1 MDFLKE
7 LDINSTSKKASKTI
21 PNETNSRTDS
31 VSGSPRKHSIINIST
46 EDDDSNFLEKELNRK
61 LDEYIN
67 LEQEHVKIRKRRK
80 ESINDIKTRSILNE
94 NNDNDINNTFNAEN
108 YYYNSDLITKPSVYQ
123 YYKTKVM
130 KIYLEFCL
138 TVLSYTPWII
148 KRIFFLIYSIF
159 NNIIRLRFK
168 AKRTYTELVNQLP
181 NLKTYDEY
189 LKFAKSVDN
198 LTGANI
204 WRESFVSSSYDYET
218 VLIMY
223 MMLSN
228 YDMNNKDDIT
238 KIKDLLIT
246 DGPFMT
252 RNFANIGDVSLYSKS
267 LLGTKKLI
275 EVLLKKCNMILDDLD
290 KHNLV
295 ETSYFST
302 CNLSL
307 GHTALIL
314 NGGSLFGLYH
324 LGVFKALFNNNYLPK
339 IISGSSMGACMAAII
354 CCLPIEEVNKV
365 LNEDEYVINKLINE
379 EQELLKECGYGQQD
393 LKFLD
398 DGVDTDLNMTKM
410 ITNVIFKGY
419 SKDIFLFYKYVKL
432 RICKKMT
439 FQEAFELTGY
449 KYNIVI
455 YPKEYVITCPTL
467 LNHITTPNVIISSA
481 IDCSL
486 GSEMVPNCKL
496 LCKNFKGEIED
507 YLITKNFKIEYL
519 SPDRYNDSNSDN
531 NYSKIFAGEKK
542 TAYEKLTE
550 LYNVNN
556 FIISLARPYLSSLLV
571 NDLKNEINV
580 SKYYQYSK
588 SYLKNIRRS
597 SQVEEEDLYE
607 NFDINTY
614 TRYQKPFIST
624 KWIYQLE
631 RKFKSLLAMEFKHRI
646 EVMDDLGI
654 LNQWIRKLT
663 VDERIPSNYCDNM
676 TIVPSISD
684 ISIFRIIEGRLDN
697 INYWMSVGER
707 STWHYIPLIKT
718 RCQIEFELDRIID
731 NRK

>member
-1 MDFLKE
+1 MESDNIFPSEQHPNLQNNECFKPETLTTKLKK
-7 LDINSTSKKASKTI
+7 TSSKTI
-21 PNETNSRTDS
+21 TNDTNLIEKQLNKKLNEYTN
-31 VSGSPRKHSIINIST
+31 
-46 EDDDSNFLEKELNRK
+46 
-61 LDEYIN
+61 LD
-67 LEQEHVKIRKRRK
+67 QEHIKIRNRRK
-80 ESINDIKTRSILNE
+80 ESVTSKICINSMEDSMYDDR
-94 NNDNDINNTFNAEN
+94 NNTFDAEN
-108 YYYNSDLITKPSVYQ
+108 YYNPELISKPSFYQ
-123 YYKTKVM
+123 YYKTKAM
-130 KIYLEFCL
+130 KIYLELCL
-138 TVLSYTPWII
+138 TVLSYTPWIF
-148 KRIFFLIYSIF
+148 KRLLVLIYSIF
-159 NNIIRLRFK
+159 HNLFKLRSK
-168 AKRTYTELVNQLP
+168 AKRTYNDLVNELP

-189 LKFAKSVDN
+189 LKFAKNVDI
-198 LTGANI
+198 LTGADI
-204 WRESFVSSSYDYET
+204 WRESFVSSNYDYET
-218 VLIMY
+218 VLVLY

-228 YDMNNKDDIT
+228 YDMTKKDDVA
-238 KIKDLLIT
+238 KVKDLLIT

-275 EVLLKKCNMILDDLD
+275 EVLLKKCNMILDEMD
-290 KHNLV
+290 KNNLV
-295 ETSYFST
+295 DSDYFTT

-339 IISGSSMGACMAAII
+339 IISGSSMGACMAAMI
-354 CCLPIEEVNKV
+354 CCLPIKEVNKV
-365 LNEDEYVINKLINE
+365 LNENGYIVNKLINE

-398 DGVDTDLNMTKM
+398 DGKDTDLNMTKM

-432 RICKKMT
+432 RVCRKMT

-496 LCKNFKGEIED
+496 LCKNFNGEIED
-507 YLITKNFKIEYL
+507 YLITNNFKIEYL
-519 SPDRYNDSNSDN
+519 SPDRYNDSNTDN
-531 NYSKIFAGEKK
+531 NYSKVFAGEKK

-556 FIISLARPYLSSLLV
+556 FIISLARPYLSSLLA

-588 SYLKNIRRS
+588 SYLEHKRRS
-597 SQVEEEDLYE
+597 SQGEEKDLYE
-607 NFDINTY
+607 NFDLNTY

-631 RKFKSLLAMEFKHRI
+631 RKFKTLLAMEFKHRI

-663 VDERIPSNYCDNM
+663 VDERVPSNYCDNM

-684 ISIFRIIEGRLDN
+684 ISILRIIEGRLDN
-697 INYWMSVGER
+697 IDYWMSVGER

-718 RCQIEFELDRIID
+718 RCQIEFELDRIIER
-731 NRK
+731 RK

>member
-1 MDFLKE
+1 MEAESTFSFEHHPNFPNDSYKPESVTTTPKKPSSPSKIIDNDDTDFIEKRL
-7 LDINSTSKKASKTI
+7 NKKL
-21 PNETNSRTDS
+21 NEYT
-31 VSGSPRKHSIINIST
+31 
-46 EDDDSNFLEKELNRK
+46 
-61 LDEYIN
+61 N
-67 LEQEHVKIRKRRK
+67 LEQEHLKIRKRRK
-80 ESINDIKTRSILNE
+80 ESVNGKLCLNSLDE
-94 NNDNDINNTFNAEN
+94 GNMFDDERNNTFEAEN
-108 YYYNSDLITKPSVYQ
+108 YYNHEFVTKPSFYQ
-123 YYKTKVM
+123 YYKTKAM
-130 KIYLEFCL
+130 KIYLEVCL

-148 KRIFFLIYSIF
+148 KRLLLLVYSIF
-159 NNIIRLRFK
+159 HNIFKLRSK
-168 AKRTYTELVNQLP
+168 DKRTYNDLIKELP
-181 NLKTYDEY
+181 SLKTYEEY
-189 LKFAKSVDN
+189 LKFAKNVDI
-198 LTGANI
+198 LTGADI
-204 WRESFVSSSYDYET
+204 WRESFVSSNYDYET
-218 VLIMY
+218 VLVLY

-228 YDMNNKDDIT
+228 YDLSKKDDVV
-238 KIKDLLIT
+238 KVRDLLIT

-275 EVLLKKCNMILDDLD
+275 EVLLRKCNTILDAMDKNDLVD
-290 KHNLV
+290 
-295 ETSYFST
+295 SDYFTT

-339 IISGSSMGACMAAII
+339 IISGSSMGACMAAMI
-354 CCLPIEEVNKV
+354 CCLPIQEVNRV
-365 LNEDEYVINKLINE
+365 LNENGYIVNKLINE

-398 DGVDTDLNMTKM
+398 DGKGTELNMTKM

-432 RICKKMT
+432 RVCKKMT

-486 GSEMVPNCKL
+486 GSDMVPNCKL

-507 YLITKNFKIEYL
+507 YLITSNFKIEYL
-519 SPDRYNDSNSDN
+519 SPDRYNDSNTDN
-531 NYSKIFAGEKK
+531 NYSKVFAGEKK

-556 FIISLARPYLSSLLV
+556 FIISLARPYLSSLLG
-571 NDLKNEINV
+571 NDLKSEINV

-588 SYLKNIRRS
+588 SYLEHKRRS
-597 SQVEEEDLYE
+597 SHVEEEDLYE
-607 NFDINTY
+607 NFDLNTY
-614 TRYQKPFIST
+614 TKYQKPFIST

-631 RKFKSLLAMEFKHRI
+631 GKFKTLLAMEFKHRI

-663 VDERIPSNYCDNM
+663 VDERVPSNYCDNM

-684 ISIFRIIEGRLDN
+684 ISILRIIEGRLDN
-697 INYWMSVGER
+697 IDYWMSVGER
-707 STWHYIPLIKT
+707 SAWHYIPLIKT
-718 RCQIEFELDRIID
+718 RCQIEFELDRIIER
-731 NRK
+731 RK

>member
-1 MDFLKE
+1 MEAESTISSEHYPHFLNDSYKPE
-7 LDINSTSKKASKTI
+7 PVTTSSKKPSSPSKTI
-21 PNETNSRTDS
+21 DNDDTDFIEKRLNKKLNEYT
-31 VSGSPRKHSIINIST
+31 
-46 EDDDSNFLEKELNRK
+46 
-61 LDEYIN
+61 N
-67 LEQEHVKIRKRRK
+67 LEQEHLKIRNRRK
-80 ESINDIKTRSILNE
+80 ESINSKLCLNSLDE
-94 NNDNDINNTFNAEN
+94 GNMYDDERNNTFEAEN
-108 YYYNSDLITKPSVYQ
+108 YYNPEFVTKPSFYQ
-123 YYKTKVM
+123 YYKTKAM
-130 KIYLEFCL
+130 KIYLEVCL
-138 TVLSYTPWII
+138 TVLSYTPWMI
-148 KRIFFLIYSIF
+148 KKLLFLIYSIF
-159 NNIIRLRFK
+159 HKVFKLRTK
-168 AKRTYTELVNQLP
+168 DKRTYNDLIKELP
-181 NLKTYDEY
+181 NLKTYEEY
-189 LKFAKSVDN
+189 LKFAKNVDI
-198 LTGANI
+198 LTGADI
-204 WRESFVSSSYDYET
+204 WRESFVSSNYDYET
-218 VLIMY
+218 VLVLY

-228 YDMNNKDDIT
+228 YDMTKKDDVV
-238 KIKDLLIT
+238 KVRDLLIT

-275 EVLLKKCNMILDDLD
+275 EVLLRKCNMILDVMDKNDLVD
-290 KHNLV
+290 ND
-295 ETSYFST
+295 YFTT

-324 LGVFKALFNNNYLPK
+324 LGVFKALFNNDYLPK
-339 IISGSSMGACMAAII
+339 IISGSSMGACMAAMI
-354 CCLPIEEVNKV
+354 CCLPIQEVNRV
-365 LNEDEYVINKLINE
+365 LNENGYIVNKLINE

-398 DGVDTDLNMTKM
+398 DGKDTDLNMTKM

-432 RICKKMT
+432 RVCKKMT

-486 GSEMVPNCKL
+486 GSDMVPNCKL

-507 YLITKNFKIEYL
+507 FLITSNFKIEYL
-519 SPDRYNDSNSDN
+519 SPDKYNDSNTDN
-531 NYSKIFAGEKK
+531 NYSKVFAGEKK

-556 FIISLARPYLSSLLV
+556 FIISLARPYLSSLLG
-571 NDLKNEINV
+571 NDLKSEINV

-588 SYLKNIRRS
+588 SYLEHKRRS
-597 SQVEEEDLYE
+597 SHVEEEDLYE
-607 NFDINTY
+607 NFDLNTY
-614 TRYQKPFIST
+614 TKYQKPFIST

-631 RKFKSLLAMEFKHRI
+631 RKFKTLLAMEFKHRI

-663 VDERIPSNYCDNM
+663 VDERVPSNYCDNM

-684 ISIFRIIEGRLDN
+684 ISILRIIEGRLDN
-697 INYWMSVGER
+697 IDYWMSVGER
-707 STWHYIPLIKT
+707 SAWHYIPLIKT
-718 RCQIEFELDRIID
+718 RCQIEFELDRIIER
-731 NRK
+731 RK

>member
-1 MDFLKE
+1 ME
-7 LDINSTSKKASKTI
+7 AESTVLF
-21 PNETNSRTDS
+21 EEHTNSPDDYNKIEPMTTTLKTPS
-31 VSGSPRKHSIINIST
+31 SPNKISNN
-46 EDDDSNFLEKELNRK
+46 DKADFIEKRLNKK
-61 LDEYIN
+61 LSEYTS
-67 LEQEHVKIRKRRK
+67 LEQEHIKMRNRRK
-80 ESINDIKTRSILNE
+80 ESINGKLCFKSLDEGSMYDE
-94 NNDNDINNTFNAEN
+94 QNNTFEAEH
-108 YYYNSDLITKPSVYQ
+108 YYSPEFVSKPSFYQ

-130 KIYLEFCL
+130 KVYLEVCL
-138 TVLSYTPWII
+138 TVLSYTPWMF
-148 KRIFFLIYSIF
+148 KRVLLLLYSIF
-159 NNIIRLRFK
+159 HSIFRLRSK
-168 AKRTYTELVNQLP
+168 DKRTYNDLIKELP

-189 LKFAKSVDN
+189 LRFAKSVDI
-198 LTGANI
+198 LTGADI
-204 WRESFVSSSYDYET
+204 WRESFVSSNYDYET
-218 VLIMY
+218 VLVLY

-228 YDMNNKDDIT
+228 YDLTKKDDVA
-238 KIKDLLIT
+238 KVRDLLIT

-275 EVLLKKCNMILDDLD
+275 EVLLRKCNMILDEMD
-290 KHNLV
+290 KHDLV
-295 ETSYFST
+295 DSDYFTT

-324 LGVFKALFNNNYLPK
+324 LGVFKALFNNNYLPR
-339 IISGSSMGACMAAII
+339 IISGSSMGACMAAMI
-354 CCLPIEEVNKV
+354 CCLPMQEVRRV
-365 LNEDEYVINKLINE
+365 LNENGYIVNKLINE

-398 DGVDTDLNMTKM
+398 DGKDTDLNMTKM

-432 RICKKMT
+432 RVCKRMT

-486 GSEMVPNCKL
+486 GSEMVPNCRL

-507 YLITKNFKIEYL
+507 FLITSKFKIEYL
-519 SPDRYNDSNSDN
+519 SPDRYNDSNTDN
-531 NYSKIFAGEKK
+531 NYSKVFAGEKK

-556 FIISLARPYLSSLLV
+556 FIISLARPYLSSLLG
-571 NDLKNEINV
+571 NDLKSEINV

-588 SYLKNIRRS
+588 AYLEHRRS
-597 SQVEEEDLYE
+597 SQVEEDLYE
-607 NFDINTY
+607 NFDLSTY
-614 TRYQKPFIST
+614 TKYQKPFIST

-631 RKFKSLLAMEFKHRI
+631 RKFKTLLAMEFKHRI

-663 VDERIPSNYCDNM
+663 VDERVPSNYCDNM

-684 ISIFRIIEGRLDN
+684 ISILRIIEGRLDN
-697 INYWMSVGER
+697 IDYWMSVGER
-707 STWHYIPLIKT
+707 SAWHYIPLIKT
-718 RCQIEFELDRIID
+718 RCQIEFELERIIAR
-731 NRK
+731 RK